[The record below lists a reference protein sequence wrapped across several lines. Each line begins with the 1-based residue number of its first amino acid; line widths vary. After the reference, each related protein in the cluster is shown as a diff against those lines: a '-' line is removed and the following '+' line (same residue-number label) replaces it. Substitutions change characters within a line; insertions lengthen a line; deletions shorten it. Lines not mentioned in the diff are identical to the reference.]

1 MGRQRRASRAARRTR
16 PRPRAT
22 VCGRGGG
29 ESHGAR
35 VPAPAKCWRKLSPVP
50 RLLFDLTPLDTPSGP
65 RGIGRY
71 IRELALGLA
80 RLPSE
85 ELGGIEILG
94 LTSLTWSGAYQVTDD
109 IASYRGGA
117 RSVAPTEADFYQWA
131 WRQRLALWR
140 AAKSLNAGAVH
151 VTDPHA
157 TPLFFGLPGCRTS
170 VTSFDLVPTN

>member
-22 VCGRGGG
+22 VFGRGAG

-71 IRELALGLA
+71 IRDLALGLSE
-80 RLPSE
+80 LPKDQLE
-85 ELGGIEILG
+85 GIEIVG
-94 LTSLTWSGAYQVTDD
+94 LTSLSWSGGYELTDD
-109 IASYRGGA
+109 IASYRGGS
-117 RSVAPTEADFYQWA
+117 RSVAPTEADFYRWA
-131 WRQRLALWR
+131 RRQRLA
-140 AAKSLNAGAVH
+140 
-151 VTDPHA
+151 
-157 TPLFFGLPGCRTS
+157 
-170 VTSFDLVPTN
+170 